1 MRGIRVPNNG
11 FCAGEVRSFTMLKRD
26 GVRSGRM
33 RSEVPMRDQKNRLH
47 LIKIA
52 IEENDVTYGDATYRH
67 LWL

>member
-1 MRGIRVPNNG
+1 
-11 FCAGEVRSFTMLKRD
+11 
-26 GVRSGRM
+26 
-33 RSEVPMRDQKNRLH
+33 MRDQKNRLH